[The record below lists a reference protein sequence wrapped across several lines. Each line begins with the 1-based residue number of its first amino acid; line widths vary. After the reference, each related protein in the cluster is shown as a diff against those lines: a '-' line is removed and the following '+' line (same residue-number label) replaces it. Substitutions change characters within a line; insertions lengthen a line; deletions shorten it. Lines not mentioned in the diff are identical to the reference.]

1 VSSQVSENNVVAV
14 RYATALLDMAEEAK
28 STDAVEKDLLE
39 LEKMILASEDLQT
52 LLQNPL
58 MGHEKQEKA
67 LLAIADKAK
76 FNKLT
81 KNFLGVLA
89 QNRRLSAT
97 VGIIGAIRKELYK
110 RRGEIEAKVQ
120 TAYALTAD
128 QTKTLQQELTK
139 VMGSNVTLEV
149 EVDKDLLGGM
159 IVTVG
164 STMIDDSV
172 RRKLEKLG
180 RAMGTSS
187 NENIQLKE
195 VG

>member
-1 VSSQVSENNVVAV
+1 VSSQISENNVVAV

-28 STDAVEKDLLE
+28 SIESVEKDLLE
-39 LEKMILASEDLQT
+39 LEKMILASEDLQS

-58 MGHEKQEKA
+58 IGQEKQEKA
-67 LLAIADKAK
+67 LSAIADKAK

-89 QNRRLSAT
+89 QNRRLSAALGI
-97 VGIIGAIRKELYK
+97 VGAVRKELYK
-110 RRGEIEAKVQ
+110 RRGEVEAKVQ
-120 TAYALTAD
+120 TAYALSAS
-128 QTKTLQQELTK
+128 QTKTLQQELSK

-180 RAMGTSS
+180 RAMGASS